1 MPCEQGKSKSP
12 CPKELEGL
20 NALEACKIV
29 EAEKKGIVD
38 VLGDLNPIT
47 AIGNAFGSKNKSVS
61 NFVTETKIT
70 VDQTQLSEA
79 LALCDAQVKMV
90 QSNVVDTTACDAQD
104 ADQKRRLWEYYNK
117 AIERGDTEGAEF
129 IQQAILNLDK
139 NDESTI
145 DQSNDA
151 ELTIKCKANAVL
163 AALAK
168 ADATVANVA
177 MMDLLQKASG
187 PMTSNSANT
196 NVCNKTSI
204 HQSACQYVSNKSC
217 CMTDFES
224 SQSNVMLGCAKSGK
238 QSNRFIA
245 NIACDAGSTTDVRAE
260 TTTGVENKTQIKLDQ
275 SADMN
280 MSMSSSSTTCC
291 VCLCLLVGIAIA
303 LLYFTSEGEGYG
315 STPSGDGIVGGPPVL
330 KGIPVSRLSGLAS
343 KFPGKL

>member
-1 MPCEQGKSKSP
+1 MPCEEGKSKSP

-20 NALEACKIV
+20 NALEACKLV
-29 EAEKKGIVD
+29 EEKKKGIMD
-38 VLGDLNPIT
+38 VLGDLHPVA
-47 AIGNAFGSKNKSVS
+47 AIGNIFGSKNKSVS
-61 NFVTETKIT
+61 NFCTETQIT

-90 QSNVVDTTACDAQD
+90 QSNVVDTTACDALEKEQE
-104 ADQKRRLWEYYNK
+104 RRLWEYLK
-117 AIERGDTEGAEF
+117 DARARGDTEGAAF
-129 IQQAILNLDK
+129 IQQAILNLEK
-139 NDESTI
+139 SDESTI

-217 CMTDFES
+217 CMTNFES

-260 TTTGVENKTQIKLDQ
+260 TTTKGESNTGITSNQ

-280 MSMSSSSTTCC
+280 MSMSSASTTCC
-291 VCLCLLVGIAIA
+291 VCLCLLVGLAIA
-303 LLYFTSEGEGYG
+303 LLYFTSEGDG

-330 KGIPVSRLSGLAS
+330 KGIPVNRLSGLAS
-343 KFPGKL
+343 KFPGKR